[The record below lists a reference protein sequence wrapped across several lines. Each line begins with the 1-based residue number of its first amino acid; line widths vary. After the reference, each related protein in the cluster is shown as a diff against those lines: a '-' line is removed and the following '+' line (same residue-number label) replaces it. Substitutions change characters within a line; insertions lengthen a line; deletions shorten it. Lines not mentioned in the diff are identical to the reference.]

1 MRRARLGLVAALLAL
16 PLLGPPA
23 LADEAPSDP
32 LVSAPESRPA
42 LFSQASSC
50 EGIEVAIDSL
60 SPRVLGGGEDL
71 LVSGELRNV
80 SERTLTTPA
89 ILVSMSATTPS
100 SVMELEEDLDARMR
114 PGPSISASNLETD
127 LAAGASHRFEI
138 RISADRL
145 PLDEDSEWGPRVLSV
160 GVFSDGASGT
170 DSTIALWDS
179 GAEVSPTRVSALIPW
194 TSQNSAGEEGREAE
208 RRSALAIAELP
219 GATLAMDA
227 PLLPDLSA
235 SEGDG
240 EDKEAA
246 ERARSDEAFLR
257 SLLTPGREILALPSG
272 DADPGAIALAG
283 NADLASRA
291 ADSIAD
297 FPASLAD
304 LRAAAA
310 EEAEQSEQ
318 DSPGLQSAAQSG
330 GSQSSQSQAQD
341 SGAEELG
348 TAQSGGSA
356 PSAASGL
363 KPSTSL
369 ADAAKDEDAAPASII
384 RDAAWPAAST
394 FGTRQLDAAKAGVTI
409 APAGALEPAEE
420 LDFTSLAVVE
430 VDASTGATSTS
441 GATGTSATVLAPNA
455 PLSQILDWRTTS
467 LADEL
472 DAEQALR
479 AITAIITRERPNS
492 SRTVFV
498 ASERSNAP
506 TAELAARVS
515 SLLDSPWVRGVSFS
529 EMASSEPTDVERVP
543 PGEGAMSP
551 EGGSAASTLTEA
563 LASARSFTDAAS
575 DPEEAMAGLE
585 DSILP
590 ALSAGIAPDEQL
602 TRASQF
608 SAKVS
613 DLRSRVATEP
623 AGAVNLIN
631 KSADFPVRVRN
642 DLPWDMTV
650 KVALVPS
657 DARLKVSGP
666 SEATLLAGSVTTVA
680 VPVEAIG
687 SGDVEVAYRISTPD
701 GSVLESTRTVLVRLR
716 AGWEDAITITAAGV
730 FGLLFIGGLVRSIR
744 RRFNAGAG
752 RAAGS
757 GSRGRGDGAR
767 GEDGHGPAEGEDGQS
782 PAEAEARA
790 EGAPGPRPDDDSS
803 SVDEQMGS
811 R

>member
-1 MRRARLGLVAALLAL
+1 MRRARPALVAALLAL
-16 PLLGPPA
+16 PLLGTPA

-32 LVSAPESRPA
+32 IVSAPESRPA
-42 LFSQASSC
+42 LFSNSSSC

-60 SPRVLGGGEDL
+60 SPRVLSDGEDL

-100 SVMELEEDLDARMR
+100 SVMELEEDLDAGMQL
-114 PGPSISASNLETD
+114 GPTISASNLETN

-138 RISADRL
+138 RISADQL
-145 PLDEDSEWGPRVLSV
+145 PLDEESEWGPRVLSV
-160 GVFSDGASGT
+160 GVFSDGASGA

-208 RRSALAIAELP
+208 RRSALAIADVP

-227 PLLPDLSA
+227 PLLPDLSS

-240 EDKEAA
+240 EDKGAA
-246 ERARSDEAFLR
+246 EMARSDEAFLR
-257 SLLTPGREILALPSG
+257 SLLAPGREILALPSD
-272 DADPGAIALAG
+272 DADPGAIALSG
-283 NADLASRA
+283 NEDLAERA

-304 LRAAAA
+304 MRAAAA

-318 DSPGLQSAAQSG
+318 DSPGPQSAAQSG
-330 GSQSSQSQAQD
+330 GSPRSSQSQAQD
-341 SGAEELG
+341 SGAQEQG
-348 TAQSGGSA
+348 GAQSGGASTGA
-356 PSAASGL
+356 PPGAVPGQ

-384 RDAAWPAAST
+384 RDAAWPTAST
-394 FGTRQLDAAKAGVTI
+394 FGTRQLDAAKTGVTI

-441 GATGTSATVLAPNA
+441 GATGTSTTVLAPNA

-506 TAELAARVS
+506 TAELAARVR

-543 PGEGAMSP
+543 PGEGALSP

-590 ALSAGIAPDEQL
+590 VLSAGIAPDEQL

-767 GEDGHGPAEGEDGQS
+767 GEDGHGPAE
-782 PAEAEARA
+782 AEARA
-790 EGAPGPRPDDDSS
+790 EGAPGPRRGDDSS
-803 SVDEQMGS
+803 SADEQMGS